1 MPADN
6 RAATLAVVKGSGQY
20 ARYLDRLAKA
30 VKAEGTELPP
40 GHLALIEW
48 ALAVVGAERGIL
60 APPRVG
66 GYGGKRAGAGRKP
79 KGTGEPA
86 AR

>member
-20 ARYLDRLAKA
+20 ARYLDRLAAK
-30 VKAEGTELPP
+30 VRAEGTTLPP

-48 ALAVVGAERGIL
+48 ALAVVGAQRGLL
-60 APPRVG
+60 APPRTAGV
-66 GYGGKRAGAGRKP
+66 GGKRPGAGRKP
-79 KGTGEPA
+79 KLPA
-86 AR
+86 